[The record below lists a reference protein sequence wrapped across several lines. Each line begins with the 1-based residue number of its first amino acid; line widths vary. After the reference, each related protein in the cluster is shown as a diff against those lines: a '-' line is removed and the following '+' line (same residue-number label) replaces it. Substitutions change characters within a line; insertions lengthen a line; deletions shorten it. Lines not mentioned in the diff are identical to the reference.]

1 MSEPHH
7 DNRDL
12 LRDLAGIAAGFGLLA
27 VAAFGAVAAGRHRTS
42 PDMRPG
48 ARSLN
53 DLLRQRPTA
62 RRKPPEAGFPV
73 PAVPPRG
80 PQPLQGGAAAPLDFR
95 A

>member
-1 MSEPHH
+1 MAEPNS
-7 DNRDL
+7 DNRDI

-27 VAAFGAVAAGRHRTS
+27 VAAIGAVAARQHRARS
-42 PDMRPG
+42 DVRPV

-53 DLLRQRPTA
+53 DILRQRPIP
-62 RRKPPEAGFPV
+62 RRRPPEAGLSL

-80 PQPLQGGAAAPLDFR
+80 PQPLQGGAAAPLDFG